1 MIQVGPRAL
10 SLLLVA
16 VLLSLLAPRAALG
29 NASLSAGAL
38 DDQVSPQESQEE
50 CSPEVESWT
59 ASRLEETDRCECG
72 TLASGSLLAAKGG
85 GTVTKTPKTLG
96 RDGASSSL
104 ILEKDAAGRTV
115 SRTHSVTKDM
125 KTVHQHQE
133 HIGKH
138 GGERR
143 FPDEWTGTPTVNAPL
158 HTLKPPSFPPGSNS

>member
-85 GTVTKTPKTLG
+85 AKYGATPKG
-96 RDGASSSL
+96 RPLTKHYGTGTGPKRN
-104 ILEKDAAGRTV
+104 IPG
-115 SRTHSVTKDM
+115 SVVDNTIDTTPGVPGKNGT
-125 KTVHQHQE
+125 TVHYDPANNVTVVTGDGGSIVSAHK
-133 HIGKH
+133 GK
-138 GGERR
+138 
-143 FPDEWTGTPTVNAPL
+143 P
-158 HTLKPPSFPPGSNS
+158 

>member
-50 CSPEVESWT
+50 CSPEVESRT

-85 GTVTKTPKTLG
+85 VSALGRAGSKSSIRVAEGGSSAAEKLFGKLSKGGVDVTPAGHPGKLVRLPDGGTVGFRGVSKSGPPTIDVNIPG
-96 RDGASSSL
+96 VSV
-104 ILEKDAAGRTV
+104 EKI
-115 SRTHSVTKDM
+115 K
-125 KTVHQHQE
+125 
-133 HIGKH
+133 
-138 GGERR
+138 
-143 FPDEWTGTPTVNAPL
+143 FPQ
-158 HTLKPPSFPPGSNS
+158 